1 MAKLKSEIDE
11 ERYLSGLLLGEALFV
26 FSNSETVRNYHALI
40 NSRSDPVKVQNTGTL
55 LGALQSIND
64 SMQASQETIR
74 KRHEAFESLY
84 REILNLVKKGELRP
98 IGYQL
103 PRKLSDVPI
112 EIPIDIF
119 LGGEIDWKKSELS
132 YREFQFTGVRLL
144 RETLKE
150 EKSSDE
156 IIPVKDLDTQ
166 NQNSLKDG
174 SLKGQPEIQKSF
186 SELDPEL
193 YIDEKRAAEYLG
205 LSPRTLQGYRVKG
218 GGPEFLKISHKVVR
232 YKIADLLEWIKNRKR
247 KNTSDF

>member
-1 MAKLKSEIDE
+1 M
-11 ERYLSGLLLGEALFV
+11 
-26 FSNSETVRNYHALI
+26 
-40 NSRSDPVKVQNTGTL
+40 
-55 LGALQSIND
+55 
-64 SMQASQETIR
+64 
-74 KRHEAFESLY
+74 
-84 REILNLVKKGELRP
+84 NLVKKGNLGP

-103 PRKLSDVPI
+103 PRQLSDGPI
-112 EIPIDIF
+112 GIPIDIF
-119 LGGEIDWKKSELS
+119 LSGEVDWKKSELT

-144 RETLKE
+144 GESLKE
-150 EKSSDE
+150 EKSHNE
-156 IIPVKDLDTQ
+156 IIPVKNGNTK
-166 NQNSLKDG
+166 NQNSLKGDP
-174 SLKGQPEIQKSF
+174 LKGQPEIRKSF